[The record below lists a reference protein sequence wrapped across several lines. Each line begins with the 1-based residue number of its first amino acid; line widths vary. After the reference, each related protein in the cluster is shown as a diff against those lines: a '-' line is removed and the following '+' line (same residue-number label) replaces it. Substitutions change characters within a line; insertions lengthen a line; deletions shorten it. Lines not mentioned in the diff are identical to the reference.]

1 MWPTESPENAT
12 VQIHEHQ
19 ARLRDEAAAARK
31 ATPRAHG
38 PRSYR
43 IDGFRLQVGD
53 LLIVVGR
60 TLCDDDERAFR
71 PAH

>member
-1 MWPTESPENAT
+1 MWHANPDQAT
-12 VQIHEHQ
+12 IDIRERQS
-19 ARLRDEAAAARK
+19 RLRAEAANERLA
-31 ATPRAHG
+31 PREHG
-38 PRSYR
+38 GRWYR

-60 TLCDDDERAFR
+60 ALCDDDERALR